1 MEDNKI
7 LLVDE
12 NGQEVEFIIDDQF
25 NFEDKVYLILCEN
38 EESDDALLFRIDEDE
53 NNELVLNEVE
63 DEDEFNRVN
72 EFYLKN
78 IVE

>member
-7 LLVDE
+7 LLIDE

-25 NFEDKVYLILCEN
+25 NFEDKVYLVLCEN
-38 EESDDALLFRIDEDE
+38 EDSDDALLFRIDEDE

>member
-7 LLVDE
+7 LLIDE

-25 NFEDKVYLILCEN
+25 NFEDKVYLVLCEN

-63 DEDEFNRVN
+63 DESEFNRVN
-72 EFYLKN
+72 DFYLKN

>member
-1 MEDNKI
+1 MEENKI
-7 LLVDE
+7 LLIDE

-25 NFEDKVYLILCEN
+25 NFEDKVYLVLCEN

-53 NNELVLNEVE
+53 NNEMVLNEVE